1 MLRFTA
7 ALALTSS
14 AVNNLTLR
22 LLQCLHYGLMSISA
36 LIEGI
41 LMLKLAEGAGA
52 DIFNAGVGMF
62 KFTVGIYTFIETGL
76 TSALI

>member
-1 MLRFTA
+1 
-7 ALALTSS
+7 
-14 AVNNLTLR
+14 
-22 LLQCLHYGLMSISA
+22 MSISA